1 MLCRCCLA
9 AFSLLVGIG
18 ICSTALG
25 PNLKDDGGQ
34 KERPGGDDVVLKIE
48 R

>member
-1 MLCRCCLA
+1 VP
-9 AFSLLVGIG
+9 LLLGCVQSAGWDRHLLY
-18 ICSTALG
+18 SVG